1 MRNQSMSRDQDDD
14 VQAVARLWE
23 ERFGEPPPILDRD
36 LMWAIMADPH
46 GGSAKPARP
55 GRAG

>member
-1 MRNQSMSRDQDDD
+1 MSRDQDDD